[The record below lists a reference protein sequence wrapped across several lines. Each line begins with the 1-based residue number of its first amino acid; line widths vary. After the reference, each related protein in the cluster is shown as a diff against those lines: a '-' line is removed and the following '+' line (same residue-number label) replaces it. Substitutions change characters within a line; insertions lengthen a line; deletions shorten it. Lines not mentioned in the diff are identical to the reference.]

1 MSNDTNDNK
10 LKLVARLGERFG
22 VDGAKVFETLK
33 LTAFKQRN
41 GSAPTN
47 EQMMTLLIVA
57 DQYGL
62 NPFTREL
69 FAFPDGNGGI
79 IPMVSVDGWTRIIN
93 NHPAM
98 DGVEFVSSETMVRM
112 EGAKVDCPEWIDCII
127 YRSDRTRP
135 IKIREYLDEVYRP
148 AFVPKG
154 RTQGFEGP
162 WQSHPKRFL
171 RHKTLIQASRIA
183 FGFSGIYDQDEG
195 ERIAEAK
202 EMGNVVYAQNAQ
214 QPQPQQP
221 QLKPQQVHKSALLVV
236 PNDDPTLQK
245 QLDTLIQRCI
255 NDNAWNTGA
264 NFFSTRYG
272 DETAA
277 YALQQL
283 EIAKQEHELTL
294 IANTPSAHTND
305 HFDNNQNED
314 MWFGEKNNDGQVL
327 YPEQSDAFM

>member
-148 AFVPKG
+148 AFTPKG
-154 RTQGFEGP
+154 KTYTIEGP

-202 EMGNVVYAQNAQ
+202 DMGDVVYAQNV
-214 QPQPQQP
+214 
-221 QLKPQQVHKSALLVV
+221 PQQVQKPALLVV
-236 PNDDPTLQK
+236 PNNDPQLQK
-245 QLDTLIQRCI
+245 TLSSLIQRGV
-255 NDNAWNTGA
+255 NHNAWNTGA
-264 NFFSTRYG
+264 DYLGTRYG
-272 DETAA
+272 GDTLNF
-277 YALQQL
+277 ALQEL
-283 EIAKQEHELTL
+283 EMAQQKHELSL
-294 IANTPSAHTND
+294 VANTQSAQTND

-314 MWFGEKNNDGQVL
+314 AWFADKNNDGQVL
-327 YPEQSDAFM
+327 HPEQSDAFM